1 MYISRVPLDVS
12 RRKTQI
18 ALVSPNKI
26 HGAVEEAFSEKQDR
40 NLWRIDILKGR
51 TYLLIISAM
60 KPDLSRIAVQF
71 GFEEDWG
78 ETKEYDGLL
87 KRIDKGSAWHFRLAA
102 NPVHSVK
109 DGEKR

>member
-40 NLWRIDILKGR
+40 K
-51 TYLLIISAM
+51 
-60 KPDLSRIAVQF
+60 
-71 GFEEDWG
+71 
-78 ETKEYDGLL
+78 
-87 KRIDKGSAWHFRLAA
+87 
-102 NPVHSVK
+102 
-109 DGEKR
+109 